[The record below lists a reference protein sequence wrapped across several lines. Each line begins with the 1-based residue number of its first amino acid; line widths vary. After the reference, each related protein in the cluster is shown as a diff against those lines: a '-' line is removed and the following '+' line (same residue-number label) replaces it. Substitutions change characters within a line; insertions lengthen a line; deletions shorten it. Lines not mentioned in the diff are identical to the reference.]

1 MRRKIIIFIFTLS
14 ILLIGLT
21 SLDHNFSRSYH
32 HTFTKSTD
40 LSKENVDGMYLR
52 DDIKSEKIVAK
63 YGEISEL
70 SQDNVVYNYYLLSDK
85 IEIATNLD
93 DSKIIRFIVED
104 KTVGTEKGIRAR
116 DKKDKII
123 ELYGDNYYTRLEQGT
138 NIIGYVDK
146 DKKFSIEFWLVDDEV
161 VFYRLDY
168 NYMG

>member
-14 ILLIGLT
+14 ILLIGLI

-40 LSKENVDGMYLR
+40 LSKENVDGMYLG

-70 SQDNVVYNYYLLSDK
+70 SQDNVLYNYYLLSDK

-104 KTVGTEKGIRAR
+104 KTVGTEKGVKTR

-146 DKKFSIEFWLVDDEV
+146 NKKCSIEFWLVDDEV
-161 VFYRLDY
+161 VFY
-168 NYMG
+168 